1 MENYNTIDK
10 SISIQTEDYQ
20 HIIEKYEKELIR
32 SIEN

>member
-10 SISIQTEDYQ
+10 SINIQTEDYQ
-20 HIIEKYEKELIR
+20 HLIEIYEKELIR